1 MSRAPIAT
9 TAVPGWDVRFPW
21 LSAGTTRPVGGLGDT
36 HLKARPSAARHPHAL
51 DGPGGPSAR
60 PSVPSD
66 PGVPGLAQ
74 MRLGAAPGR
83 WRSVVRSRQVHGST
97 VHVHAEPPGG
107 VIVLE
112 DGDGHV
118 TAAAG
123 LLLTVTVADCVPV
136 FIADP
141 DTRAVGLLHAG
152 WRGTAEGILE
162 AGIHAMA
169 SSFGSVPAALAVH
182 LGPAICGGCYE
193 VGPEVFRS
201 LGERPPPGPRPID
214 LRRVIRGRAGAAGVR
229 DESVTV
235 SGECTLCGDGRYFSH
250 RRGDTGR
257 QRAYVGIVRGGP
269 LARSP
274 RHSGGGGIGLE
285 TPRRGR
291 P

>member
-1 MSRAPIAT
+1 MMRSPIAA

-21 LSAGTTRPVGGLGDT
+21 LRAGTTRRVTGLAGAPV
-36 HLKARPSAARHPHAL
+36 KARHPAAGHRHGP
-51 DGPGGPSAR
+51 DGPGGPAGPAPGR
-60 PSVPSD
+60 SD

-74 MRLGAAPGR
+74 MRLCASPGR
-83 WRSVVRSRQVHGST
+83 WRSAVRSRQVHGSA
-97 VHVHAEPPGG
+97 VHVHVEPPGG
-107 VIVLE
+107 VFVLE

-118 TAAAG
+118 TASAG

-141 DTRAVGLLHAG
+141 DARAVGLLHAG
-152 WRGTAEGILE
+152 WRGTAMGILE

-169 SSFGSVPAALAVH
+169 SNFGSVATALAVH

-214 LRRVIRGRAGAAGVR
+214 LRRVIRGRAGAAGVP

-235 SGECTLCGDGRYFSH
+235 SRECTLCGDGRYYSH
-250 RRGDTGR
+250 RRGDSCR
-257 QRAYVGIVRGGP
+257 QRAYVGIVPGG
-269 LARSP
+269 ARDA
-274 RHSGGGGIGLE
+274 R
-285 TPRRGR
+285 TPGR
-291 P
+291 PAEAGRRSHPS

>member
-1 MSRAPIAT
+1 MSSWRIAT
-9 TAVPGWDVRFPW
+9 TAVPGWDVGFPW
-21 LSAGTTRPVGGLGDT
+21 LSAGTTRRVPGSAGT
-36 HLKARPSAARHPHAL
+36 APHSAARHLPGL
-51 DGPGGPSAR
+51 DGPGGPSAF
-60 PSVPSD
+60 PAVPSD
-66 PGVPGLAQ
+66 PGVPGLAK
-74 MRLGAAPGR
+74 MPLCAPPGR
-83 WRSVVRSRQVHGST
+83 WRSVVRSKQVHGSV
-97 VHVHAEPPGG
+97 VHVHAEPQDG
-107 VIVLE
+107 VTVLG

-141 DTRAVGLLHAG
+141 GARAVGLLHAG
-152 WRGTAEGILE
+152 WRGTADGILE

-169 SSFGSVPAALAVH
+169 GSFGSVPAALAVH

-214 LRRVIRGRAGAAGVR
+214 LRRVIRARAGAAGVR
-229 DESVTV
+229 DDSVTV

-269 LARSP
+269 GRADSLVPLP
-274 RHSGGGGIGLE
+274 RPPGPGIRLE
-285 TPRRGR
+285 LS
-291 P
+291 